1 MASNKDYGK
10 EAVRIKEEAKENK
23 MEKIDI
29 VKKIGE
35 IKKSEHLV
43 LSDYVNDKLNN
54 NEFNVIFTNNDN
66 KLSIITDDSI
76 VIELTKTSMTQF
88 NVDKAYL
95 AGKIGD
101 PYTFKKMV
109 QWDNLLISLPLGSL
123 FLIWLED
130 YNNSI
135 KNNT

>member
-1 MASNKDYGK
+1 MASDKEYGK
-10 EAVRIKEEAKENK
+10 DAVRIKEEKENK
-23 MEKIDI
+23 IEKIDI

-35 IKKSEHLV
+35 IKETEHLV

-54 NEFNVIFTNNDN
+54 NEFNIIYTNNNN
-66 KLSIITDDSI
+66 KLSIITNDSI

-101 PYTFKKMV
+101 SYTFKKMA
-109 QWDNLLISLPLGSL
+109 QWDNLLISLPLGSP
-123 FLIWLED
+123 FLIWFEN
-130 YNNSI
+130 YNNSRCSAI
-135 KNNT
+135 W

>member
-1 MASNKDYGK
+1 MASDKEYGK
-10 EAVRIKEEAKENK
+10 EAVRIKEEAKE
-23 MEKIDI
+23 KIDI
-29 VKKIGE
+29 IEKIGE
-35 IKKSEHLV
+35 IKKSEYLV

-76 VIELTKTSMTQF
+76 VIELTKTSITQF

-109 QWDNLLISLPLGSL
+109 QWDNLLISLPLGSP
-123 FLIWLED
+123 FLIWFEG

>member
-1 MASNKDYGK
+1 
-10 EAVRIKEEAKENK
+10 

-29 VKKIGE
+29 VEE
-35 IKKSEHLV
+35 IKMLNKAQYGVKGEMKDYVKDKLDNNKFNIIFSKSEA
-43 LSDYVNDKLNN
+43 
-54 NEFNVIFTNNDN
+54 VIYANSYE
-66 KLSIITDDSI
+66 KISIITDDNI
-76 VIELTKTSMTQF
+76 IIELTQISMTEF
-88 NVDKAYL
+88 NIDKAYL